1 MRLLGECRSSID
13 TVKRV
18 GYELKGEG
26 DKASG
31 LADTIDD
38 ESQTTGKVWC

>member
-31 LADTIDD
+31 LADTFDD
-38 ESQTTGKVWC
+38 ESQTTGKVWR